1 MPSDLASWPAW
12 YVAAVAALLALVVAL
27 AVHDARTQRIPNLV
41 VYPALGA
48 GLLLALASPVRPWWS
63 GLAAGLFAGGLLVLL
78 DVISHGGMGMGD
90 AKLAALI
97 GLLVGWPA
105 ILVALLVAF
114 TFGAAVALVLLAAGR
129 VGRRD
134 AIPFGPALA
143 VGALVGLTAGPAL
156 AATLWPVLA

>member
-12 YVAAVAALLALVVAL
+12 YLAATAALLILVVAL
-27 AVHDARTQRIPNLV
+27 AIHDARTQRIPNSL

-48 GLLLALASPVRPWWS
+48 GLLLALASPVRPVWS
-63 GLAAGLFAGGLLVLL
+63 SVVAGLFAGGLFVLIDL
-78 DVISHGGMGMGD
+78 ASRGGMGMGD

-114 TFGAAVALVLLAAGR
+114 TSGAAVAVALLAMGR
-129 VGRRD
+129 LGRKD
-134 AIPFGPALA
+134 AVPFAPALA
-143 VGALVGLTAGPAL
+143 LGAVVGLTAGPTL
-156 AATLWPVLA
+156 AAAWWPGLA